1 MRNTDDQSHEGI
13 CVGCSCGGGGS
24 DVGGPV
30 VPCLRLL
37 RFQQVRSEV
46 GLEGEVGSQRGPLP
60 S

>member
-1 MRNTDDQSHEGI
+1 MRNTGDQSYESI

-24 DVGGPV
+24 GEGSPV
-30 VPCLRLL
+30 VPCLHLVQ
-37 RFQQVRSEV
+37 FQQVRSEV